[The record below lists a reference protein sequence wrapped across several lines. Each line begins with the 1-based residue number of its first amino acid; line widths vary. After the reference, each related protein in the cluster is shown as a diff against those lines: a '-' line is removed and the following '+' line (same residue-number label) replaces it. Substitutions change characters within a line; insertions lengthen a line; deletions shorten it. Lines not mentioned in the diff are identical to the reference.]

1 MAWIY
6 REIHPPPTQAQEV
19 YVKLCISVH
28 APTILLPVGSQQAF
42 MVDLG
47 RLQVENQARQLG
59 QGVTIDAFDISL
71 EQFKV
76 SRFA

>member
-1 MAWIY
+1 MLSAC
-6 REIHPPPTQAQEV
+6 PVLQAQEV
-19 YVKLCISVH
+19 YVKMCVSVH
-28 APTILLPVGSQQAF
+28 APTILLPVGSCQAF

-71 EQFKV
+71 EQFKA
-76 SRFA
+76 SRYMCM